1 MLPARAKNF
10 YQVLADI
17 LPIRGSTSAQRHFRK
32 QLMSTANKHIYVP
45 EITIDF
51 PNGFHVGLMPSR
63 TTTEQGSRFSSARHP
78 RRRGRNDQL
87 PVYPRR

>member
-32 QLMSTANKHIYVP
+32 QLLSTANKHIYVLQRLDYGGSP
-45 EITIDF
+45 LQT
-51 PNGFHVGLMPSR
+51 PHPGHNGPVGGGGD
-63 TTTEQGSRFSSARHP
+63 ESAGTRM
-78 RRRGRNDQL
+78 
-87 PVYPRR
+87 V